1 MHGGDKRC
9 DGRGLTTHW
18 TGLSFPNLLRGPP
31 GESEF
36 NLRHRPSPLEEL
48 CTLWYY
54 PCVSGPF
61 CSFLTMPS
69 SSSRSADA
77 DSVRNPRRYH
87 ERPINPPSVKTVH
100 PRPLKPLTSP
110 PKTLLLHPPALP
122 ECGKARLASTD
133 PQSDDIFRFFDVSTH
148 VIPAAYPRL
157 TPFVPFSE
165 LERKAGGFPGNET
178 KKSRTKRAAHIAEEL
193 RRLRDD
199 YAKGL
204 FTLDGS
210 ENRLLWNVAN
220 RYTRKK
226 SDTGTN
232 RNRKS
237 VTLLLAHATGF
248 PKEVR

>member
-1 MHGGDKRC
+1 M
-9 DGRGLTTHW
+9 
-18 TGLSFPNLLRGPP
+18 
-31 GESEF
+31 
-36 NLRHRPSPLEEL
+36 
-48 CTLWYY
+48 LWN

-87 ERPINPPSVKTVH
+87 ERPTNPPSVKTVH

-110 PKTLLLHPPALP
+110 PQTLLLHPPALS
-122 ECGKARLASTD
+122 ECAKARLAQASTD
-133 PQSDDIFRFFDVSTH
+133 SQSEEDIFKFFDVSTH

-165 LERKAGGFPGNET
+165 LERKAGGFAGNET

-204 FTLDGS
+204 ITLDGS

-220 RYTRKK
+220 RYSRKK
-226 SDTGTN
+226 SATGTN